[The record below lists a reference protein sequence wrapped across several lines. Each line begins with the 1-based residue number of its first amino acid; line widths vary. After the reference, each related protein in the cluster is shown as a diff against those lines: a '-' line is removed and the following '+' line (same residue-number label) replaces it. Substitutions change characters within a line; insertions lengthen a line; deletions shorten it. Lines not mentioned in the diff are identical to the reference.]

1 MTGADVD
8 RLERLALAQ
17 LGQPVSTLVRLM
29 PGELLEL
36 TRLARIGAEV
46 LADPPITT
54 APTVPET

>member
-1 MTGADVD
+1 MTTADLD

-36 TRLARIGAEV
+36 ARLARIGAEM

-54 APTVPET
+54 TPTTLEP